1 MNLNNKKY
9 TLIEADYDYTKHQR
23 IITGRYT
30 ERRMNLIK
38 KYCEERSGS
47 IPVYSEYDCTGS
59 LCGLYLNV
67 EYSLNAFK
75 ITITH
80 AYDY

>member
-1 MNLNNKKY
+1 MNLDDKKH
-9 TLIEADYDYTKHQR
+9 TLIESDYDHTIHQR

-38 KYCEERSGS
+38 EYCKERSGR

-75 ITITH
+75 ITIRH

>member
-1 MNLNNKKY
+1 MVLNNKY
-9 TLIEADYDYTKHQR
+9 TLIEGDYDYTIHQR

-30 ERRMNLIK
+30 ERRMNIIQE
-38 KYCEERSGS
+38 YCEGRSGR
-47 IPVYSEYDCTGS
+47 IPVYSEYDCTGN
-59 LCGLYLNV
+59 LCGVYLKA